1 LFDVIGRFLSMIL
14 TFALAVLLIVVFVTN
29 RKEVQLVL
37 DPFNPHDPAFALS
50 VPFFWLMFAL
60 LLIGAVV
67 GSMATWLTQ
76 SKWRR
81 TARQR
86 TQEAMRWKSEAERLA
101 RERDANVIERRQSL
115 ALAE

>member
-1 LFDVIGRFLSMIL
+1 MIGRIISMIL
-14 TFALAVLLIVVFVTN
+14 TFVIAVILITLFVIN
-29 RKEVQLVL
+29 RHEVQLVL
-37 DPFNPHDPAFALS
+37 DPFNPQNPAFALTM
-50 VPFFWLMFAL
+50 PFFWFMFAL
-60 LLIGAVV
+60 LFVGAIIG
-67 GSMATWLTQ
+67 GFATWITQ

-101 RERDANVIERRQSL
+101 RERDANVIERKQL